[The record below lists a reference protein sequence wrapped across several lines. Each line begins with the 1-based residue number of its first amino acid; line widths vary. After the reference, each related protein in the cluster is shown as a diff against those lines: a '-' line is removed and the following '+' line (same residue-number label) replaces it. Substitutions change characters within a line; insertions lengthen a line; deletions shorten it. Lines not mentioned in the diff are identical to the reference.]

1 MGLVGLKKSV
11 EFVGSGRN
19 SLKSSF
25 GLSSLLARFGPKL
38 TKKELKVQA
47 VSSGLIIASF
57 NYILSFGN
65 CRVFLLPISSFI
77 IPHVNCILDFA
88 LSSRSE

>member
-1 MGLVGLKKSV
+1 MGLVGFRKSV

-38 TKKELKVQA
+38 TKKELKVRA
-47 VSSGLIIASF
+47 VYSGLIIVSF
-57 NYILSFGN
+57 NFIFSFGN
-65 CRVFLLPISSFI
+65 CRAFFSSNQLI
-77 IPHVNCILDFA
+77 YNSP
-88 LSSRSE
+88 R